1 MMGKDDISILIKDA
15 EEWILPELE
24 SVFVGS
30 VSDDITVKAAS
41 YSLFAGGKRLRPLM
55 MHLTSKMLGLNDELD
70 SDVKY
75 FAATLEMIHTYSLI
89 HDDLPAMDNDDLR
102 RGKPT
107 CHKVYG
113 EGIATLAGDLLL
125 NSAMER
131 LFRICESKPGYI
143 YAASAL
149 AANAGINGMIGGQSI
164 DIASSDRK
172 IPVELLTELQ
182 EKKTGALIEAAVVTP
197 YYISKSMTRS
207 ESASDETAI
216 SLRKLAAHIGLAFQI
231 RDDILDV
238 ISDSTILGKSTG
250 KDERDSKATFVTLL
264 GLDGAKE
271 RLDEELKSIRDIL
284 AGFAK
289 QGFDT
294 SDYETLAGYLGDRDR

>member
-1 MMGKDDISILIKDA
+1 MMGKDDISILIKEA

-24 SVFVGS
+24 SVFGSS

-55 MHLTSKMLGLNDELD
+55 MRLTSKMLVLDDALD

-125 NSAMER
+125 NTAMER
-131 LFRICESKPGYI
+131 MFKICEDKPGYI
-143 YAASAL
+143 FASSRL
-149 AANAGINGMIGGQSI
+149 ASNAGFSGMIGGQSI
-164 DIASSDRK
+164 DIASSDKK
-172 IPVELLTELQ
+172 ISVELLTELQ

-197 YYISKSMTRS
+197 YYLSKNMTRA
-207 ESASDETAI
+207 ESISDSTAV
-216 SLRKLAAHIGLAFQI
+216 SLRKLASHIGLAFQI

-264 GLDGAKE
+264 GLEGAKE
-271 RLDEELKSIRDIL
+271 RLGSELNSIKEIL
-284 AGFAK
+284 AGFK
-289 QGFDT
+289 EQGFDT
-294 SDYETLAGYLGDRDR
+294 TDYETLSDYLGDRDR

>member
-1 MMGKDDISILIKDA
+1 MMGKDDISILIKEA

-24 SVFVGS
+24 SVFGS
-30 VSDDITVKAAS
+30 RVSDDITVKAAS

-55 MHLTSKMLGLNDELD
+55 MRLTSKMLVLDEALD

-102 RGKPT
+102 RGNPT

-125 NSAMER
+125 NTAMER
-131 LFRICESKPGYI
+131 MFKICEDKPGYI
-143 YAASAL
+143 FASSSL
-149 AANAGINGMIGGQSI
+149 ASNAGFSGMIGGQSI
-164 DIASSDRK
+164 DIASSDKK
-172 IPVELLTELQ
+172 ISVELLTELQ

-197 YYISKSMTRS
+197 YYLSKNMTRA
-207 ESASDETAI
+207 ESISDSTAV
-216 SLRKLAAHIGLAFQI
+216 SLRKLASHIGLAFQI

-264 GLDGAKE
+264 GLEGAKE
-271 RLDEELKSIRDIL
+271 RLGSELNSIKEIL
-284 AGFAK
+284 AGFK
-289 QGFDT
+289 EQGFDT
-294 SDYETLAGYLGDRDR
+294 TDYETLSDYLGDRDR

>member
-24 SVFVGS
+24 SVFGSS

-41 YSLFAGGKRLRPLM
+41 YSLFAGGKRLRPM
-55 MHLTSKMLGLNDELD
+55 MRLTSKMLVLDETLD
-70 SDVKY
+70 EDVKY

-125 NSAMER
+125 NTAMER
-131 LFRICESKPGYI
+131 MFKICEDKPGYI
-143 YAASAL
+143 FASSSL
-149 AANAGINGMIGGQSI
+149 ASNAGLSGMIGGQSI
-164 DIASSDRK
+164 DIASSDKK
-172 IPVELLTELQ
+172 ISVELLTDLQ

-197 YYISKSMTRS
+197 YYLSKNMTRA
-207 ESASDETAI
+207 ESISDKTAV
-216 SLRKLAAHIGLAFQI
+216 SLRKLASHIGLAFQI

-264 GLDGAKE
+264 GLEGAKE
-271 RLDEELKSIRDIL
+271 RLGSELNSIKEIL
-284 AGFAK
+284 AGFK
-289 QGFDT
+289 EQGFDT
-294 SDYETLAGYLGDRDR
+294 TDYETLSDYLGDRDR